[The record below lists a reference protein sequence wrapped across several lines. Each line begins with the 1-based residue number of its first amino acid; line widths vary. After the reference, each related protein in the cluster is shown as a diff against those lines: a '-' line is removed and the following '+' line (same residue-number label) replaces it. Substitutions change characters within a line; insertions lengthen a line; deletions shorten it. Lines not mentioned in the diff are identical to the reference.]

1 MTAGSR
7 SVTVTDTITGSI
19 TGSQTVSIS
28 VGALSSSTST
38 LVASP
43 AIVPADGNT
52 TTQLTVTAKDAYG
65 NLISGQS
72 VTLSAS
78 GGNNTFTPAS
88 GSTNGSGVFL
98 ATLASQSVGTQT
110 VTATL
115 GSVMLNA
122 SVTFFYATLAFAP
135 ANNVAVGRSPWTSPP
150 PTSTAMASPISWQK
164 PVQRHCQ
171 RLAQPR

>member
-1 MTAGSR
+1 MPSPSRRAGST
-7 SVTVTDTITGSI
+7 SVTATDTFNGSI

-28 VGALSSSTST
+28 IGALSSSTST

-43 AIVPADGNT
+43 ANIPANSNAT
-52 TTQLTVTAKDAYG
+52 IQLTVTAKDACG

-98 ATLASQSVGTQT
+98 ATLASLSNGPQT

-115 GSVMLNA
+115 GSVVLNA
-122 SVTFFYATLAFAP
+122 SVCFGY
-135 ANNVAVGRSPWTSPP
+135 
-150 PTSTAMASPISWQK
+150 
-164 PVQRHCQ
+164 
-171 RLAQPR
+171 